1 MPSAKS
7 TAVLA
12 TLALAA
18 SVCAASAQLVQKGR
32 WYSFHTGAVG
42 TCPGLDW
49 DVVIDEDNSV
59 SGFVAWDRMKHM
71 ATITGTVNKDGS
83 FTQQTKEVGGTRQA
97 TITGKVS
104 PEFVML
110 TLTGSGTGCDNQSWK
125 VRRAVDSG
133 GIGGGG

>member
-1 MPSAKS
+1 MSFAKS
-7 TAVLA
+7 TA
-12 TLALAA
+12 ALAA
-18 SVCAASAQLVQKGR
+18 VALVAAVSAASAQPVQQGR

-49 DVVIDEDNSV
+49 HVVIDGDDSV

-71 ATITGTVNKDGS
+71 ATITGMVNKDGS
-83 FTQQTKEVGGTRQA
+83 FTQHTKEVGGPRQA
-97 TITGKVS
+97 TVTGKVS

-125 VRRAVDSG
+125 VRRAADSG
-133 GIGGGG
+133 ALGGGG